1 VSGWPTLRV
10 DGADWNH
17 PIRVRQ
23 SKPFCDKLD
32 GSEEQAAKPL
42 GGRIVDETSQGSEE
56 QDWNWREP
64 LKSLRRWMSSDD
76 ILSGFGGKDSSEPEI
91 RTFFVSTIA
100 TAMVAWDIAFNLGAF
115 HTVFFARRHQLAVV
129 LFVVVLGTLALRRQ
143 VHVHWWVL
151 TFLSIPFAWII
162 FRLIFS
168 ERDSG
173 QVTGTVDSG
182 FLIAIIVIYPVAFW
196 IVLRLMA
203 PDYFEIPNLRLKIAS
218 FTIVLVIAGI
228 AFLVG
233 EFNNRFLS
241 CEEFAVSGND
251 LPADCAESP

>member
-1 VSGWPTLRV
+1 MDQPSDLS
-10 DGADWNH
+10 
-17 PIRVRQ
+17 Q
-23 SKPFCDKLD
+23 
-32 GSEEQAAKPL
+32 EQ
-42 GGRIVDETSQGSEE
+42 G
-56 QDWNWREP
+56 WNWREP
-64 LKSLRRWMSSDD
+64 FKSLRRWVSSDD
-76 ILSGFGGKDSSEPEI
+76 ILSGFGRQDSSEPEI

-151 TFLSIPFAWII
+151 AFLSIPFVWIV
-162 FRLIFS
+162 FRLIFP

-173 QVTGTVDSG
+173 QLTGTVDSG

-196 IVLRLMA
+196 VVLRLMA
-203 PDYFEIPNLRLKIAS
+203 PDYFDIPNLRLKIAS
-218 FTIVLVIAGI
+218 FTIVIVVAGI
-228 AFLVG
+228 GFLVG

-241 CEEFAVSGND
+241 CEEFAVSGNY